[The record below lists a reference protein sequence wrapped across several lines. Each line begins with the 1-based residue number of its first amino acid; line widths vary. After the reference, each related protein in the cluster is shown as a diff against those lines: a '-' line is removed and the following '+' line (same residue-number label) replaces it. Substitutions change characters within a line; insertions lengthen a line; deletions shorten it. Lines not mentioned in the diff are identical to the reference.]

1 MSRLRKRLDRC
12 EQSRIGRS
20 HLERNA
26 MAKYDSYVICT
37 SPRSGS
43 TLLCK
48 LLAATGVA
56 GNPDS
61 WFHRPS
67 ISDWLA
73 DLGLARKLS
82 VPERAVLGAIFRA
95 AIAKGSLE
103 TGIFGLRLQ
112 RHSFDFFIEK
122 LAVLHPRRSNDVER
136 FQAAFGRTLFVHLTR
151 RDKVAQAVSY
161 VKALQTGLWHMA
173 PDGTE
178 LERLSPPQEPAY
190 DASEIWNRLEEVT
203 AHDHGWERW
212 FAASEIDPLRI
223 AYEELSEAPIESLRA
238 MLDHLG
244 PEREAADG
252 VEPGVAKLADSI
264 SRDWAARFR
273 SEQKFT

>member
-1 MSRLRKRLDRC
+1 M
-12 EQSRIGRS
+12 I
-20 HLERNA
+20 A
-26 MAKYDSYVICT
+26 MMKYNSYVICT

-61 WFHRPS
+61 YFHRPS
-67 ISDWLA
+67 ISEWLTYF
-73 DLGLARKLS
+73 GLTAEPS
-82 VPERAVLGAIFRA
+82 VPEHELLKAVFRA

-112 RHSFDFFIEK
+112 RDSFDFFTEK
-122 LAVLHPRRSNDVER
+122 LAVLHPKYSNDAER

-151 RDKVAQAVSY
+151 RDKVEQAVSY
-161 VKALQTGLWHMA
+161 VKAQQTGLWHAA

-190 DASEIWNRLEEVT
+190 DPGEIRARFEEVT
-203 AHDHGWERW
+203 AHDRNWDEW
-212 FAASEIDPLRI
+212 FASEKIDPLRI
-223 AYEELSEAPIESLRA
+223 TYEELSKSPLETLRA
-238 MLDHLG
+238 MLDRLG
-244 PEREAADG
+244 LERQAADG
-252 VEPGVAKLADSI
+252 VELGVAKLADGI
-264 SRDWAARFR
+264 NQDWVARFR
-273 SEQKFT
+273 SEHKIA